1 MKNKIKKY
9 NKPYIPGEK
18 RSQEYNK
25 KIHQEKTIKN
35 RNLILDE
42 LLQEAPDDLKLN
54 KDEKLMARNLIN
66 TFNNKFKYL
75 HGNSSEETI
84 ILGFI
89 FYLKKVDNSRI
100 KPEDYSICKK
110 YGLNTPVFV
119 NISCKISY
127 YYMVTS
133 PITIRQTTSYN
144 HELLIKNGTR

>member
-18 RSQEYNK
+18 RSNNYNK
-25 KIHQEKTIKN
+25 KISQEKTLKN

-42 LLQEAPDDLKLN
+42 LLQECPEDLQLN
-54 KDEKLMARNLIN
+54 KDQKIMARNLIN
-66 TFNNKFKYL
+66 TFNNHFKYL
-75 HGNSSEETI
+75 HGNSSETRI

-110 YGLNTPVFV
+110 YGLTTPIFV

-133 PITIRQTTSYN
+133 PLTIRQTTRYD
-144 HELLIKNGTR
+144 HEILIKNGTH